1 MVRVSVRTM
10 RELAPARALAALTLT
25 LAVGCGGSSHDPPR
39 GDAGGLEGEG
49 TDAAAFTEAPH
60 GPLPQ
65 LKYQGGPL
73 LLTPKI
79 VTVTFDGDANASA
92 LETFDDAIVGSA
104 WWTEVTAAF
113 CNGAGACIGPGS
125 SGGHVEL
132 TTAPAMSYTD
142 STSGGPSSLQL
153 FVSQEVASGAFPAP
167 DANTLY
173 VIYFPASTT
182 ITLGE
187 GGDESGTSCEQF
199 GGYHNSLV
207 ATPGAARTAYV
218 VIPECAPRQGSNL
231 DPLQSL
237 TFAASHEIVEASS
250 DPVQTTT
257 TLGYY
262 LDLGD
267 ETVLGWDLV
276 AGGEAADLCVDVTGL
291 HQDETTAEGYMV
303 QRIWSNANAA
313 AGIDPCIPVP
323 AHDIYFNVAPEGT
336 SSFIVLEVGQSATF
350 EADAFSTAAMAS
362 WTLGGVDWASAQKEV
377 NDPLLTFTFNGEKSV
392 VVNNGDKVQITVTLD
407 ADPGELGG
415 ADGWLLSTAGPA
427 AAPTAAHLWPIL
439 VVTPD
444 EATGGS

>member
-1 MVRVSVRTM
+1 M
-10 RELAPARALAALTLT
+10 RQLAPARALAALTF
-25 LAVGCGGSSHDPPR
+25 AVALGCSGSSRNPPGGASDLIGS
-39 GDAGGLEGEG
+39 GDASG
-49 TDAAAFTEAPH
+49 DAAAFTEAPH

-73 LLTPKI
+73 LLAPKV

-92 LETFDDAIVGSA
+92 LQAFGDTIVAST
-104 WWTEVTAAF
+104 WWAAVTAAF
-113 CNGAGACIGPGS
+113 CNGADACIGQGS

-132 TTAPAMSYTD
+132 TTPPAASYTD
-142 STSGGPSSLQL
+142 STSGGPSSIQE
-153 FVSQEVASGAFPAP
+153 FVSDEIASGAFPAP

-187 GGDESGTSCEQF
+187 GSDESGTSCQQF
-199 GGYHNSLV
+199 GGYHNSVV
-207 ATPGAARTAYV
+207 ASGGAAPTAYA

-231 DPLQSL
+231 DPVQSL
-237 TFAASHEIVEASS
+237 TFAASHEIVEAAS

-276 AGGEAADLCVDVTGL
+276 SGGEAADLCVDVTGL
-291 HQDETTAEGYMV
+291 HQDETTADGYAV

-313 AGIDPCIPVP
+313 SGIDPCIPVP
-323 AHDIYFNVAPEGT
+323 AGDVYFNVAPEGT
-336 SSFIVLEVGQSATF
+336 STFIVLEVGQSATF
-350 EADAFSTAAMAS
+350 EADAFSTEAMAS
-362 WTLGGVDWASAQKEV
+362 WTLGGVDWATALKEV

-392 VVNNGDKVQITVTLD
+392 LVNNGDRVQITVTLD
-407 ADPGELGG
+407 ADPGQLGG
-415 ADGWLLSTAGPA
+415 ADGLLLSTAGPA